1 MHLQLRLIFLAV
13 EGRWGSGKI
22 SFHIRAETSPQQAA
36 TICLS
41 IKGKLGMVLAGFT
54 LLVLILELVGFRQI
68 GRMGSDLL
76 NAIQTYYPKTKRRS
90 WKSTA
95 SALPSPEPQWLDLI
109 ERICLR
115 LRKIS
120 DYHSIRSSIHPA

>member
-1 MHLQLRLIFLAV
+1 MQWK
-13 EGRWGSGKI
+13 EGGRESGKI

-76 NAIQTYYPKTKRRS
+76 NAIQTYYPKNEAQELEINTNGIGFAEPGTTMAGSDRKELS
-90 WKSTA
+90 
-95 SALPSPEPQWLDLI
+95 SAPKNQRLPLNQKQHTSGI
-109 ERICLR
+109 
-115 LRKIS
+115 KGS
-120 DYHSIRSSIHPA
+120 D